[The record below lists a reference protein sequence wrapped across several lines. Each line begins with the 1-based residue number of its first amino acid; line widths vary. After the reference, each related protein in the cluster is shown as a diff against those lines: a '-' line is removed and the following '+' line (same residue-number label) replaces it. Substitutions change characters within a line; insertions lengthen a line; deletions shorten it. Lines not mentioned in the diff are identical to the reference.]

1 MQLDRPILAW
11 ALYDWA
17 NSVFAVVV
25 LTTFFPLFFREF
37 WAQGITSAQ
46 TTFYLGTAN
55 ASASLFIVIAA
66 PFLGAIADQGSY
78 KKRLLVFFAM
88 TGVIATAAFFWIPQG
103 EWLLAVLL
111 FLISTISWM
120 SANVFYD
127 ALLLDVADDTRLD
140 QVSALGFA
148 LGYLGSGLMFAG
160 CIWMTL
166 APEAFGL
173 KSASEAIRIAF
184 LITGLWW
191 AVFTLPL
198 LFLVNEKKHQ
208 RRATVTQ
215 AAFSGVIQL
224 KRTFAEIRQLKPV
237 LLFLAAYWLY
247 IDGVDTIIR
256 MAVDYGK
263 AIGFDSRGLIKA
275 VLITQF
281 IAFPAALFFGWLGQR
296 IGARDAILIG
306 ILAYAMMTLWASQMT
321 QSWEFYA
328 LAAGIGLFQ
337 GGIQSLSRSYY
348 ARIIPPDKAAEFFGF
363 YNMLGKFAAIFGP
376 VMVGTVG
383 MLSGDARA
391 GMLSLL
397 LLFMAGGGLLWL
409 QPRASGGNH

>member
-1 MQLDRPILAW
+1 MHLHRPVIAW

-25 LTTFFPLFFREF
+25 LTTFFPLFFREY
-37 WAQGITSAQ
+37 WAQGISSAQ
-46 TTFYLGTAN
+46 TTFYLGSAN
-55 ASASLFIVIAA
+55 ASASLFIVVAA
-66 PFLGAIADQGSY
+66 PFLGAVADQGGF
-78 KKRLLVFFAM
+78 KKRLLLFFAS
-88 TGVIATAAFFWIPQG
+88 GGAAATAAFFWIPQG
-103 EWLLAVLL
+103 EWPLAVSL
-111 FLISTISWM
+111 FLVSTVSWM

-127 ALLLDVADDTRLD
+127 ALLLDVASETQLD

-160 CIWMTL
+160 CIWLTL
-166 APEAFGL
+166 HPESAGL
-173 KSASEAIRIAF
+173 ASTNEAVSVSF
-184 LITGLWW
+184 LITALWW
-191 AVFTLPL
+191 ALFTLPL
-198 LFLVNEKKHQ
+198 MFFVQEK
-208 RRATVTQ
+208 RRRDKVTVAG
-215 AAFSGVIQL
+215 AAFSGYQQL
-224 KRTFAEIRQLKPV
+224 INTFRDLRQLKPV

-263 AIGFDSRGLIKA
+263 AIGFDSKGLIKA

-281 IAFPAALFFGWLGQR
+281 IAFPAALFFGWLGHR
-296 IGARDAILIG
+296 IGARRAILLG
-306 ILAYAMMTLWASQMT
+306 ISAYAVMTIWASRMT
-321 QSWEFYA
+321 ESWEFYA

-348 ARIIPPDKAAEFFGF
+348 ARLIPADKAAEFFGF

-376 VMVGTVG
+376 MMVGTVG
-383 MLSGDARA
+383 VISGDARL

-397 LLFMAGGGLLWL
+397 VLFFAGGILLL
-409 QPRASGGNH
+409 CQARCEDKH